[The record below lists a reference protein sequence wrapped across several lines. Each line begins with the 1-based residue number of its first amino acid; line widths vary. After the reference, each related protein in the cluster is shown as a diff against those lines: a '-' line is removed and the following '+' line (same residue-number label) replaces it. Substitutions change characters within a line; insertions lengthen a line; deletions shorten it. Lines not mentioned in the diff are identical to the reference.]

1 MFGRSDFAS
10 VFGKI
15 SKGGSGAEGR
25 NHCLQP
31 LRPREP
37 LELKPMSQA
46 SYGKSRTFRL
56 HNSSEILPK

>member
-10 VFGKI
+10 VFGKL

-31 LRPREP
+31 LCP
-37 LELKPMSQA
+37 
-46 SYGKSRTFRL
+46 
-56 HNSSEILPK
+56 